1 MTRKEERH
9 KDRKTRLAGDDGE
22 PSLGRWVVYYGTIM
36 SGALVILGMLISVY
50 EVFFQP
56 YILPPGL
63 NATPFHSSFGMPMI
77 VAGVG
82 IYTSGAIAKSWQ
94 AHAEAA
100 KMVASVATN
109 SSVGDPNAGSK
120 PTGA

>member
-1 MTRKEERH
+1 MSREEKRKEH
-9 KDRKTRLAGDDGE
+9 KRRLADDNGE
-22 PSLGRWVVYYGTIM
+22 PSLGRWIVYYGTIM
-36 SGALVILGMLISVY
+36 SGSLVILGMLISIY

-94 AHAEAA
+94 AQAEAA
-100 KMVASVATN
+100 KMVASMTTN
-109 SSVGDPNAGSK
+109 SLPVGDPNAGSK